1 MLDNLAAGK
10 SVRHKLDTKGS
21 PTEEPAFVFDPVEYG
36 KGVLPPVKRPAFLA
50 IVSSHVLATMLARKV
65 EPSVDGFI
73 VEAPTAGGH
82 NAPPR
87 GKLAL
92 NDIGEPVYG
101 ERDEP
106 DFAAIRDLGLP
117 FWLAGSRAEPEAI
130 QEALDL
136 GATGV
141 QVGTAFA
148 FCEESGF
155 EADLKHQV
163 VQMSRRGEAH
173 IFTDPVA
180 SPTGFPFKVIQMEG
194 TLSEQP
200 EYEARQRVCDLGYLR
215 SAYAKED
222 GSIGWRCAAE
232 PVQDFVDKGGDI
244 ADTVGRKCLCNAL
257 MANIG
262 LGQTQRSGA
271 REGVLLTSGDDVAGV
286 ARFLPE
292 GSDTYTAQDVI
303 DYLLN
308 GVEVG

>member
-1 MLDNLAAGK
+1 
-10 SVRHKLDTKGS
+10 
-21 PTEEPAFVFDPVEYG
+21 
-36 KGVLPPVKRPAFLA
+36 
-50 IVSSHVLATMLARKV
+50 MLARKV
-65 EPSVDGFI
+65 ESTVDGFI

-92 NDIGEPVYG
+92 NDLGEPIYG

-106 DFAAIRDLGLP
+106 DFAAIRELGLP

-130 QEALDL
+130 REALDL
-136 GATGV
+136 GAAGV

-148 FCEESGF
+148 FCAESGF
-155 EADLKHQV
+155 EATVKHQV
-163 VQMSRRGEAH
+163 VQMSKRGEAR

-194 TLSEQP
+194 TLSERL
-200 EYEARQRVCDLGYLR
+200 EYEERDRVCDLGYLR
-215 SAYAKED
+215 SAYTKDD
-222 GSIGWRCAAE
+222 GSIGWRCPAE
-232 PVQDFVDKGGDI
+232 PVDDYVAKGGDV

-271 REGVLLTSGDDVAGV
+271 QEGVLLTSGDDVANI

-308 GVEVG
+308 GVDVS